1 MKRMI
6 GLLMMMGLVVGVVGC
21 GEPDNY
27 RLFIY
32 PDRHDL
38 TVHREFGPYD
48 SVEKARNEANSE
60 MSRYSNGDYEIGKN
74 CEKKSYTT
82 LWICEDTFR

>member
-1 MKRMI
+1 
-6 GLLMMMGLVVGVVGC
+6 MMVGVLMGMSGC
-21 GEPDNY
+21 VEPDNY

-48 SVEKARNEANSE
+48 SVEKARNKANAE
-60 MSRYSNGDYEIGKN
+60 MSIYSNGDYEIGKN
-74 CEKKSYTT
+74 CKRKFYTT
-82 LWICEDTFR
+82 TSLWVCEDTFDF